1 MDRSPF
7 LLKKVADDDLSI
19 CDVMLGKDIKLT
31 KLGIWG
37 CTCGTKIDDD
47 AFHCVLAY
55 TDHRYQNSFSKQN
68 FWYGS
73 IPEKGKK
80 QKQNAVQFPDLGTLL
95 RVNVCIFAFFYKSPT
110 LSLSVAPSLSVSF
123 PVQILNL
130 IYPCLLS
137 HLRPNPCYSDSGSL
151 FWTTMI
157 ITTMTPMMMMGT
169 ILVWVRRGGVRRQ

>member
-95 RVNVCIFAFFYKSPT
+95 RVNVWYSMNLT
-110 LSLSVAPSLSVSF
+110 LKIQLTKGVNRTRLCSATFCKIIIV
-123 PVQILNL
+123 ILNFL
-130 IYPCLLS
+130 K
-137 HLRPNPCYSDSGSL
+137 N
-151 FWTTMI
+151 I
-157 ITTMTPMMMMGT
+157 IF
-169 ILVWVRRGGVRRQ
+169 